1 MKHFFLRGIHLRKYV
16 KFARSKI
23 KRVSRLTILGAFNKG
38 NLPLFDKSLMTPGY
52 LHQTMLSFKGI
63 RFCLMFGSN
72 HKKVFEK
79 LERSPYLSP
88 F

>member
-23 KRVSRLTILGAFNKG
+23 KRVSRLIILGAFNKG
-38 NLPLFDKSLMTPGY
+38 NFPLFDKSLMTPGY

-79 LERSPYLSP
+79 LEKSPYLSP
-88 F
+88 S